1 MNGPDGSVA
10 AQADVPGVLLVAREL
25 DLGGSERQLA
35 VTALGLDRA
44 LFQPHAACFRA
55 GGFRARE
62 LKRAGVPVLELGV
75 RSLVSLSALD
85 GARRLGRYLRRH
97 RIQVVHAF
105 DVPSVL
111 FAVPVA
117 RWYRVPVVL
126 SSQRAHR
133 ALTPGLTRHLL
144 RLTDRLAEGIVVN
157 SQAVAREL
165 VAEDGV
171 PRSLLHLAYNGID
184 TDRFR
189 PAGPREQSE
198 EHPRGQPEGNSGALG
213 DRLLPGP
220 MPSGAGEQPEGNSG
234 ILGDRRPPGPVP
246 SGTEGHS
253 RAALPWSEPRLVIG
267 VACALRP
274 EKGLFTLLDAFARMR
289 ERYPQAR
296 LLIVGSGP
304 MGGQLEERARRL
316 GIGSVCH
323 FQPAVEEVAPW
334 LRAMD
339 IFVLPS
345 LSEALSNALM
355 EAMACGCCAVAS
367 EVGGNPELVKH
378 GETGWLFPAG
388 DSLALAAALES
399 LLDNQALRHRLAEAG
414 AGFIRE
420 GFSSQ
425 AAARRMGRI
434 YAGCIGGAG
443 GSASGSVSM
452 K

>member
-1 MNGPDGSVA
+1 MTVSAPAEVLD
-10 AQADVPGVLLVAREL
+10 VLLMAREL

-35 VTALGLDRA
+35 ETALWLDRA
-44 LFQPHAACFRA
+44 LFRPHVACFRP
-55 GGFRARE
+55 GGIRARE

-75 RSLVSLSALD
+75 RSLVSRSAFS

-117 RWYRVPVVL
+117 RLYSVPVVL

-133 ALTPGLTRHLL
+133 ALTPGFTRHLL
-144 RLTDRLAEGIVVN
+144 RLTDRLADGIVVN

-165 VAEDGV
+165 IGEDGI

-184 TDRFR
+184 TGRFR
-189 PAGPREQSE
+189 Q
-198 EHPRGQPEGNSGALG
+198 EGY
-213 DRLLPGP
+213 
-220 MPSGAGEQPEGNSG
+220 
-234 ILGDRRPPGPVP
+234 
-246 SGTEGHS
+246 

-274 EKGLFTLLDAFARMR
+274 EKGLFTLLDAFARVQ
-289 ERYPQAR
+289 ERWPQAR

-304 MGGQLEERARRL
+304 MAGLLEERAGRLRL
-316 GIGSVCH
+316 GSACH

-345 LSEALSNALM
+345 LSEALSNSLM

-367 EVGGNPELVKH
+367 EVGGNPELVEH
-378 GETGWLFPAG
+378 GRTGLLFPAG
-388 DSLALAAALES
+388 DSRALAAALES
-399 LLDNQALRHRLAEAG
+399 LIGSGALRHHLAEAG
-414 AGFIRE
+414 AAFIRD

-434 YAGCIGGAG
+434 YAGCMG
-443 GSASGSVSM
+443 GSASDSVSM

>member
-1 MNGPDGSVA
+1 MNS
-10 AQADVPGVLLVAREL
+10 PGESPSTPLEVLLLAREL

-44 LFQPHAACFRA
+44 LFHPHVACFRG

-62 LKRAGVPVLELGV
+62 LKRAEVPVLELGV
-75 RSLVSLSALD
+75 RSLVSRSAFY
-85 GARRLGRYLRRH
+85 GARRLGRYLARH
-97 RIQVVHAF
+97 RIQLVHAF
-105 DVPSVL
+105 DVPAVL

-117 RWYRVPVVL
+117 RLYRVPVVL

-144 RLTDRLAEGIVVN
+144 RLTDRLADGIVVN
-157 SQAVAREL
+157 SKAVAREL
-165 VAEDGV
+165 AAEDGV

-184 TDRFR
+184 TGRFR
-189 PAGPREQSE
+189 P
-198 EHPRGQPEGNSGALG
+198 EG
-213 DRLLPGP
+213 
-220 MPSGAGEQPEGNSG
+220 
-234 ILGDRRPPGPVP
+234 
-246 SGTEGHS
+246 S
-253 RAALPWSEPRLVIG
+253 RAPLPWPEPRLVIG

-274 EKGLFTLLDAFARMR
+274 EKGLLTLLEAFATIQGRW
-289 ERYPQAR
+289 PQAK
-296 LLIVGSGP
+296 LLIVGGGP
-304 MGGQLEERARRL
+304 FEAQLKERSRELQL
-316 GIGSVCH
+316 GPACH

-345 LSEALSNALM
+345 LSEALSNSLM

-367 EVGGNPELVKH
+367 DAGGNPELIEP
-378 GETGWLFPAG
+378 GQTGLLFPAG
-388 DSLALAAALES
+388 DSRALAAALDA
-399 LLDNQALRHRLAEAG
+399 LLENPPLRQGLAQAG
-414 AGFIRE
+414 AAFIHD

-434 YAGCIGGAG
+434 YADAAV
-443 GSASGSVSM
+443 SASM

>member
-1 MNGPDGSVA
+1 MTASAPAEILD
-10 AQADVPGVLLVAREL
+10 VLLVAREL

-35 VTALGLDRA
+35 ETALWLDRA
-44 LFQPHAACFRA
+44 LFRPHVACFRP
-55 GGFRARE
+55 GGIRARE

-75 RSLVSLSALD
+75 RSLVSRSAFS

-117 RWYRVPVVL
+117 RLYSVPVVL

-144 RLTDRLAEGIVVN
+144 RLTDRLADGIVVN

-165 VAEDGV
+165 LAEDGV

-184 TDRFR
+184 TGRFR
-189 PAGPREQSE
+189 P
-198 EHPRGQPEGNSGALG
+198 EGF
-213 DRLLPGP
+213 
-220 MPSGAGEQPEGNSG
+220 
-234 ILGDRRPPGPVP
+234 
-246 SGTEGHS
+246 

-267 VACALRP
+267 VACALRS
-274 EKGLFTLLDAFARMR
+274 EKGLFTLLDAFARVQ
-289 ERYPQAR
+289 ERCPQAR

-304 MGGQLEERARRL
+304 MAGPLDERASHLRL
-316 GIGSVCH
+316 GSACH

-345 LSEALSNALM
+345 LSEALSNSLM
-355 EAMACGCCAVAS
+355 EAMACGCCGVAS
-367 EVGGNPELVKH
+367 EVGGNPELIEH
-378 GETGWLFPAG
+378 GRTGLLFPAG
-388 DSLALAAALES
+388 DSPALAAALES
-399 LLDNQALRHRLAEAG
+399 LIGSGALRHRLSEAG
-414 AGFIRE
+414 ADFIRD

-434 YAGCIGGAG
+434 YAGCMG
-443 GSASGSVSM
+443 GSASDSVSM